1 MMEPKKTLENLKE
14 SSIFADWSK
23 QNPDSFFSYAL
34 KITESSSEEPWQLGF
49 YIKSKDKMA
58 SFVVNEGNI
67 GMQQEEE
74 VFKKPD
80 MEVKP
85 IALDSIKLDFKEIM
99 ELADRFKK
107 EKYHGEIASKTI
119 AILQNLES
127 YGDIW
132 NITFVTL
139 SYNVL
144 NLKLSAETGRVIY
157 SHLESLMNFR
167 QQ

>member
-1 MMEPKKTLENLKE
+1 MEPQKTLKKLKE
-14 SSIFADWSK
+14 SAVFAEWSK
-23 QNPDSFFSYAL
+23 KNPDSFFSYAL
-34 KITESSSEEPWQLGF
+34 KILEPKTEEPWQLGF
-49 YIKSKDKMA
+49 YIPSKDKMA
-58 SFVVNEGNI
+58 SFVVKEGNI
-67 GMQQEEE
+67 EMQQEDE
-74 VFKKPD
+74 VFKKPE

-85 IALDSIKLDFKEIM
+85 VSLENMKLAFKEIM

-107 EKYHGEIASKTI
+107 EKYPGEIPSKTI
-119 AILQNLES
+119 AILQNLEV

-144 NLKLSAETGRVIY
+144 NMKLSAETGRVVY

-167 QQ
+167 QA

>member
-1 MMEPKKTLENLKE
+1 MEPQKTLKKLKE
-14 SSIFADWSK
+14 SDIFAEWSK
-23 QNPDSFFSYAL
+23 KNPDSFFSYAL
-34 KITESSSEEPWQLGF
+34 KIMEPSAEEPWQLGF

-58 SFVVNEGNI
+58 SFVVKENNI

-85 IALDSIKLDFKEIM
+85 ITLDNIKLAFKEIL
-99 ELADRFKK
+99 ELANRFKK
-107 EKYHGEIASKTI
+107 EKYPGETASKTI
-119 AILQNLES
+119 AILQNLEI

-144 NLKLSAETGRVIY
+144 NMKLSAETGRVLY
-157 SHLESLMNFR
+157 SHLESLMSFR
-167 QQ
+167 QA